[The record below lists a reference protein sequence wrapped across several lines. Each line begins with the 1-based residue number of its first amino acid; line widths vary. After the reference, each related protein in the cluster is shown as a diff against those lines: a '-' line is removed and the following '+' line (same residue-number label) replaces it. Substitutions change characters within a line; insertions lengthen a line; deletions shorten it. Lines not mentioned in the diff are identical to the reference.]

1 MLDAPS
7 RTLLSQQAARNKRA
21 HGRGN
26 FDVERCQNQ
35 VLHQALNEIAMR
47 RIWEQL
53 LQDNA
58 PEAWLLAAGI
68 VLAVLAAVWLAR
80 GIVAGVIRRLARR
93 TELKLDD
100 ALVESVRATRLW
112 LFAPLALFAGASALA
127 IPSRLDSLLQN
138 VAMVALVAQFA
149 VWVNCWLMRYLAL
162 RAEAARTVDPAATT
176 TVNLLAFVGRVL
188 VWAMALLIALDQLGF
203 NVTALVA
210 GLGIGGIAVALAVQN
225 ILGDL
230 FASMAI
236 VLDKPFQV
244 GDFIIVGDKAGS
256 VEKVGLKTTR
266 VKSLSGEQL
275 VFANAQLLNAQIQN
289 YKKMQERR
297 IAFTIGVTYETPAE
311 KLRAIPGWIKAAVEA
326 LPEVRFDRAHF
337 KAYADFSLEFE
348 TVYYVLSADYAVY
361 MDRQQA
367 INLALFE
374 KFAAEGVAF
383 AYPTRTLY
391 IRQEAAAGR

>member
-1 MLDAPS
+1 M
-7 RTLLSQQAARNKRA
+7 
-21 HGRGN
+21 
-26 FDVERCQNQ
+26 
-35 VLHQALNEIAMR
+35 

-53 LQDNA
+53 LQNNGPDA
-58 PEAWLLAAGI
+58 LILAIAI
-68 VLAVLAAVWLAR
+68 ASAVLVAIGLAR
-80 GIVAGVIRRLARR
+80 AIAARVIARISRR

-100 ALVESVRATRLW
+100 ALVASVRATRLW
-112 LFAPLALFAGASALA
+112 LLAPLAVYAGASALQ
-127 IPSRLDSLLQN
+127 IPTRLDRLLEN

-149 VWVNCWLMRYLAL
+149 VWVNRWLLQWLSL
-162 RAEAARTVDPAATT
+162 RAEAARAIDPAATT
-176 TVNLLAFVGRVL
+176 TVNLLGFVGRVL
-188 VWAMALLIALDQLGF
+188 VWAMALLLALDQLGF

-275 VFANAQLLNAQIQN
+275 VFANAQLLNSQIRN

-297 IAFTIGVTYETPAE
+297 IAFAVGVTYETPLA
-311 KLRAIPGWIKAAVEA
+311 KLREIPGWLKAAVQA
-326 LPEVRFDRAHF
+326 QPDVRFDRAHF
-337 KAYADFSLEFE
+337 KAYGDFSLDFE
-348 TVYYVLSADYAVY
+348 IVYYVLSSDFGLY

-367 INLALFE
+367 INLAIFAKFE
-374 KFAAEGVAF
+374 GEGVQF

-391 IRQEAAAGR
+391 LKQEAAERR